1 MADRPYTSNRHW
13 MFGVLLVRRQF
24 SVSSRVLAAPR
35 QNSTRSNKSG
45 PNPLAFLLLGALS
58 FGALNYIVKARESDP
73 EKENR
78 EKRIPYP
85 NPLVPT
91 LKKE

>member
-1 MADRPYTSNRHW
+1 
-13 MFGVLLVRRQF
+13 MFGVLVRRQF
-24 SVSSRVLAAPR
+24 SVSSRILAVPR
-35 QNSTRSNKSG
+35 QSKPRSNKSG
-45 PNPLAFLLLGALS
+45 PNPLAFLILGALT
-58 FGALNYIVKARESDP
+58 YIVKARESDP
-73 EKENR
+73 EKESR

>member
-1 MADRPYTSNRHW
+1 
-13 MFGVLLVRRQF
+13 MFGVSVRRQF
-24 SVSSRVLAAPR
+24 SVSSRILAVPR
-35 QNSTRSNKSG
+35 QSKPRSNKSG
-45 PNPLAFLLLGALS
+45 PNPLAFLILGALS
-58 FGALNYIVKARESDP
+58 FGALTYIVKARESDP
-73 EKENR
+73 EKESR